1 MSTLFGV
8 PVDALYHIVLALT
21 NLLTPVLGGLAAVAG
36 IIAITV
42 AVRLLVSPL
51 TFRALRGQAAQARL
65 APEMQRLRQR
75 HAKQP
80 ERLQREVTA
89 LYQREGTSVFAGF
102 APLLVQWPVFTVLYL
117 LFRSPSVG
125 GSANQLLSRTLLGV
139 PLGSHWLSGAGAVS
153 AHGAVFLGVLAVL
166 AAACWVAARTAR
178 RALPQTAA
186 AASPAGGGAPSPQAL
201 TAVTKV
207 LPYLTVVIAAFAPL
221 AGAIYLITSTGWS
234 AAERHVFAARS
245 ARSVANQP
253 DANAVGTGRQARD
266 RRGSGAAGPGRPTHS
281 RPATR
286 ATKPGRTTPT
296 PPNLAL
302 KVWPV
307 MGGQTFSANDATRI
321 TARSAE
327 RGARPASGNRAQ
339 PRRENR

>member
-8 PVDALYHIVLALT
+8 PVDAVYHIVLALT

-80 ERLQREVTA
+80 ERLQRELTE

-102 APLLVQWPVFTVLYL
+102 APLLVQWPVFSVLYL

-139 PLGSHWLSGAGAVS
+139 PLGSHWLSGAGALS

-166 AAACWVAARTAR
+166 AAACWLAARSAR

-201 TAVTKV
+201 AAVTKV

-245 ARSVANQP
+245 ARSAANQNQP
-253 DANAVGTGRQARD
+253 EANAVGTSRQPRD
-266 RRGSGAAGPGRPTHS
+266 RREIGAAGAGRS
-281 RPATR
+281 AQRRPATG
-286 ATKPGRTTPT
+286 AAKPGRATPT
-296 PPNLAL
+296 RPN
-302 KVWPV
+302 
-307 MGGQTFSANDATRI
+307 
-321 TARSAE
+321 
-327 RGARPASGNRAQ
+327 
-339 PRRENR
+339 